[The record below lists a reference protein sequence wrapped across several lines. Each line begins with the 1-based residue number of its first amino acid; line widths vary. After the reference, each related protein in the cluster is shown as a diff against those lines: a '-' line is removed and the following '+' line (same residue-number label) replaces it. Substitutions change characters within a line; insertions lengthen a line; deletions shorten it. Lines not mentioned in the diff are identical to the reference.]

1 MRAFLFG
8 LVLGLLIVPAG
19 VYYYFASGSVPTA
32 SSAEAMPFEKV
43 LARQALHARM
53 EKEAPKSVGLQ
64 WDEANL
70 TGGAEIYVKHC
81 AVCHGLPGQEATP
94 IAKGMYPKP
103 PALTEGKGVT
113 DDPPQESYWKVS
125 NGMRLTGMPAFKG
138 SLSDTQIWQVS
149 LFVANADKLPPAA
162 KQVLLRPLA
171 TSAPV
176 GMSGT
181 PTTK

>member
-1 MRAFLFG
+1 MRKFLFG
-8 LVLGLLIVPAG
+8 LILGLLIIPAG
-19 VYYYFASGSVPTA
+19 VYYYFASGSAPVATQA
-32 SSAEAMPFEKV
+32 QAMPFEKM
-43 LARQALHARM
+43 LARKALHARM
-53 EKEAPKSVGLQ
+53 EKEAPKSVGLE
-64 WDEANL
+64 WNEANL
-70 TGGAEIYVKHC
+70 TAVADIYVRDC

-125 NGMRLTGMPAFKG
+125 GGLRMTGMPGFKD

-162 KQVLLRPLA
+162 KQILLRPPA
-171 TSAPV
+171 TAPTS
-176 GMSGT
+176 MT
-181 PTTK
+181 EAPAKK